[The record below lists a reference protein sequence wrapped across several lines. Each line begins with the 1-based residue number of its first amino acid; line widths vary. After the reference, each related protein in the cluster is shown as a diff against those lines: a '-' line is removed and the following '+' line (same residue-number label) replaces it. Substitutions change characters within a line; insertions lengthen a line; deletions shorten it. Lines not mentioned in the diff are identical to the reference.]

1 MIGHRLLTWCP
12 ETTVDVLFCG
22 RRIMTEER
30 PAKRTNTA
38 PVTQWEYETLL
49 IGNDKLALSPALA
62 RVATAGPRPWPGTPF
77 EDALN
82 ELGRKGWELV
92 GIANIAGNAQ
102 TLAVFKRP
110 LA

>member
-1 MIGHRLLTWCP
+1 M
-12 ETTVDVLFCG
+12 
-22 RRIMTEER
+22 IMTEQGS
-30 PAKRTNTA
+30 AKQKKA
-38 PVTQWEYETLL
+38 PTTQWEYETLL

-82 ELGRKGWELV
+82 ELGRAGWELI
-92 GIANIAGNAQ
+92 GIANIASSAQ

>member
-1 MIGHRLLTWCP
+1 
-12 ETTVDVLFCG
+12 
-22 RRIMTEER
+22 MTEQR
-30 PAKRTNTA
+30 PVKRTNTPPA
-38 PVTQWEYETLL
+38 TQWEYETLL

-92 GIANIAGNAQ
+92 AIANIAGSAQ

-110 LA
+110 LV

>member
-1 MIGHRLLTWCP
+1 
-12 ETTVDVLFCG
+12 
-22 RRIMTEER
+22 MTQEGS
-30 PAKRTNTA
+30 AKQKHGA
-38 PVTQWEYETLL
+38 PITQWQYETLL

-82 ELGRKGWELV
+82 ELGRNGWELV
-92 GIANIAGNAQ
+92 GIANIAGSAQ

>member
-1 MIGHRLLTWCP
+1 
-12 ETTVDVLFCG
+12 
-22 RRIMTEER
+22 MTEGSANR
-30 PAKRTNTA
+30 PKA
-38 PVTQWEYETLL
+38 PMTQWEYETLL
-49 IGNDKLALSPALA
+49 IGNDKLTLSPAMA
-62 RVATAGPRPWPGTPF
+62 RAAAAGPRPWPATHF

-92 GIANIAGNAQ
+92 GIANMASSAQ

>member
-1 MIGHRLLTWCP
+1 MMEEGSAKQDNKAPMI
-12 ETTVDVLFCG
+12 
-22 RRIMTEER
+22 
-30 PAKRTNTA
+30 
-38 PVTQWEYETLL
+38 QWEYETLL

-62 RVATAGPRPWPGTPF
+62 RVATAGPRPWPGTQF

-82 ELGRKGWELV
+82 ELGRAGWELV
-92 GIANIAGNAQ
+92 GIANIANSAQ

>member
-1 MIGHRLLTWCP
+1 
-12 ETTVDVLFCG
+12 
-22 RRIMTEER
+22 MTEER
-30 PAKRTNTA
+30 PAKQKNNA
-38 PVTQWEYETLL
+38 PLTQWEYETLL

-62 RVATAGPRPWPGTPF
+62 RVATAGPRPWPGTQF

-92 GIANIAGNAQ
+92 GIANIASSAQ

>member
-1 MIGHRLLTWCP
+1 
-12 ETTVDVLFCG
+12 
-22 RRIMTEER
+22 MTEQGST
-30 PAKRTNTA
+30 KRKNAA
-38 PVTQWEYETLL
+38 PTTLWQYETLL

-92 GIANIAGNAQ
+92 GIANIADSAQ

>member
-1 MIGHRLLTWCP
+1 MSGERSP
-12 ETTVDVLFCG
+12 EAKARTT
-22 RRIMTEER
+22 R
-30 PAKRTNTA
+30 
-38 PVTQWEYETLL
+38 WEYETLL

-62 RVATAGPRPWPGTPF
+62 RVPMAGPRPWPGTQF

-82 ELGRKGWELV
+82 ELGREGWELV
-92 GIANIAGNAQ
+92 GITNIAGSAQ

>member
-1 MIGHRLLTWCP
+1 
-12 ETTVDVLFCG
+12 
-22 RRIMTEER
+22 MTEKG
-30 PAKRTNTA
+30 PAKRNKITT
-38 PVTQWEYETLL
+38 TQWEYETLL
-49 IGNDKLALSPALA
+49 IGNDKLTLSPAMA
-62 RVATAGPRPWPGTPF
+62 RVAAAVPRPWPGTQF

-92 GIANIAGNAQ
+92 GIANITGSAQ

>member
-1 MIGHRLLTWCP
+1 L
-12 ETTVDVLFCG
+12 ET
-22 RRIMTEER
+22 IMTEEGSTKQKNR
-30 PAKRTNTA
+30 AA
-38 PVTQWEYETLL
+38 MTQWEYETLL

-62 RVATAGPRPWPGTPF
+62 RVATAGPRPWPGTQF

-92 GIANIAGNAQ
+92 GIANISGSAQ